1 MINYYL
7 DVALCGLVVLAELVG
22 VIALVIAVQFIFVKM
37 FRINP
42 VLRFLKFLDR
52 FDKKLTEIFG

>member
-7 DVALCGLVVLAELVG
+7 DVALCGLVVLAKLVG
-22 VIALVIAVQFIFVKM
+22 AIALAIAVQFIFVKM

>member
-7 DVALCGLVVLAELVG
+7 DVALCSLIVLAELV
-22 VIALVIAVQFIFVKM
+22 VAIALAIAVQFIFVKM

-42 VLRFLKFLDR
+42 VLKFLKFLDR

>member
-22 VIALVIAVQFIFVKM
+22 VIALAIAVQFIFVKM

>member
-22 VIALVIAVQFIFVKM
+22 AIALVIAVQFTFVKM

>member
-1 MINYYL
+1 MINYWL
-7 DVALCGLVVLAELVG
+7 DVALCSLVVLEELAG
-22 VIALVIAVQFIFVKM
+22 AIALTIAVQFIFVKM

>member
-22 VIALVIAVQFIFVKM
+22 AIALAIAVQFIFVKM

-42 VLRFLKFLDR
+42 VLKFLKFLDR

>member
-7 DVALCGLVVLAELVG
+7 DVALCSLIVLAELVG
-22 VIALVIAVQFIFVKM
+22 AIALAIAVQFIFVKM

-42 VLRFLKFLDR
+42 VLKFLKFLDR

>member
-1 MINYYL
+1 MINYWL

-22 VIALVIAVQFIFVKM
+22 AIALAIAVQFIFVKM

>member
-42 VLRFLKFLDR
+42 VLKFLKFLDR

>member
-7 DVALCGLVVLAELVG
+7 DVALCSLIVLAELVG
-22 VIALVIAVQFIFVKM
+22 AIALAIAVQFIFVKM

>member
-1 MINYYL
+1 MISYWL
-7 DVALCGLVVLAELVG
+7 DVALCGLTLLVELFSS
-22 VIALVIAVQFIFVKM
+22 IALVIAVQFLFVKV
-37 FRINP
+37 FKINP

>member
-22 VIALVIAVQFIFVKM
+22 AIALVIAVQFMFVKM

>member
-7 DVALCGLVVLAELVG
+7 DVALCSLIVLAELVG
-22 VIALVIAVQFIFVKM
+22 AIALAIAVQFIFVKI

-42 VLRFLKFLDR
+42 VLKFLKFLDR

>member
-7 DVALCGLVVLAELVG
+7 DVALCGLVILAELVG

>member
-7 DVALCGLVVLAELVG
+7 DVALCSLIVLAELVG
-22 VIALVIAVQFIFVKM
+22 AIALAIVVQFIFVKM

-42 VLRFLKFLDR
+42 VLKFLKFLDR

>member
-22 VIALVIAVQFIFVKM
+22 AIALVIAVQFIFVKM

-42 VLRFLKFLDR
+42 VLKFLKFLDR

>member
-22 VIALVIAVQFIFVKM
+22 AIVLVIAVQFIFMKI

>member
-1 MINYYL
+1 MINYWL
-7 DVALCGLVVLAELVG
+7 DVALCGLVVLVKLVG
-22 VIALVIAVQFIFVKM
+22 AIALAIVVQFIFVKM

>member
-22 VIALVIAVQFIFVKM
+22 AIALAIAVQFIFVKM

-42 VLRFLKFLDR
+42 VLRFLKFLNR

>member
-22 VIALVIAVQFIFVKM
+22 AIALAIAVQFIFVKI
-37 FRINP
+37 FKINP

>member
-1 MINYYL
+1 MINYWL
-7 DVALCGLVVLAELVG
+7 DVALCSLVVLAELAG
-22 VIALVIAVQFIFVKM
+22 AIALTIAVQFIFVKM

>member
-22 VIALVIAVQFIFVKM
+22 AIALVIAVQFIFMKI

>member
-22 VIALVIAVQFIFVKM
+22 AIALAIAVQFIFVKM

>member
-1 MINYYL
+1 MINYWL
-7 DVALCGLVVLAELVG
+7 DVALCSLVVLVELVG
-22 VIALVIAVQFIFVKM
+22 AIALAIAVQFIFVKM
-37 FRINP
+37 FKINP

>member
-42 VLRFLKFLDR
+42 VLKFLNFLDR

>member
-22 VIALVIAVQFIFVKM
+22 VIALAIAVQFIFVKM

-52 FDKKLTEIFG
+52 LDKKLTEIFG

>member
-1 MINYYL
+1 MINYWL
-7 DVALCGLVVLAELVG
+7 DVALCSLVVLAELAG
-22 VIALVIAVQFIFVKM
+22 AIALTIAVQFIFVKM
-37 FRINP
+37 LRINP

>member
-22 VIALVIAVQFIFVKM
+22 AIALAIAVQFIFVKM

-52 FDKKLTEIFG
+52 FDKKITEIFG

>member
-42 VLRFLKFLDR
+42 VLKFLKFLDK